1 MALLEV
7 RGMTTSVIKRTR
19 TVPIIRDVNLTVDKG
34 ETLGIVGESGS
45 GKSVTMLS
53 VMGLIPS
60 PPLKITDGSILLNGR
75 ELVGTKERTMQGVRG
90 REMAMVYQDPMVSLN
105 PVMRIGRQIEEGMV
119 AHGMDQ
125 AEASRRSLEVLEQVG
140 IPDPPRVSNAFPHEL
155 SGGMKQRIMIASAL
169 ALSPELLIFDEP
181 TTALDV
187 TIQQQILY
195 LVRELQKKTGVAVI
209 WITHDLGVLAR
220 LVDRVAVMYGG
231 RVVEVNNIRRLFAEP
246 QHPYTEAL
254 IASVPGMADDERAP
268 LEQIPGNPPEVGSMP
283 RGCPFEPRCRYSAD
297 RCVSEMP
304 SARESGEGEVA
315 CWVPRE
321 EWR

>member
-1 MALLEV
+1 MALLEIK
-7 RGMTTSVIKRTR
+7 GLTTSVMRR
-19 TVPIIRDVNLTVDKG
+19 SGPVPVVRDVTLTVDAG

-60 PPLKITDGSILLNGR
+60 PPLKITEGSIVLNGR
-75 ELVGTKERTMQGVRG
+75 ELVGADEETMQGVRG
-90 REMAMVYQDPMVSLN
+90 EDMAMVYQDPMVSLN
-105 PVMRIGRQIEEGMV
+105 PVMKIGRQIEEGLN
-119 AHGMDQ
+119 AHGVGRDD
-125 AEASRRSLEVLEQVG
+125 ARRRTLAVLEEVG
-140 IPDPPRVSNAFPHEL
+140 IPDPPRIRDLYPHEL

-195 LVRELQKKTGVAVI
+195 LVRELQKATGVAVV

-231 RVVEVNNIRRLFAEP
+231 RVVEIDDIVPLFKEP
-246 QHPYTEAL
+246 NHPYTEAL
-254 IASVPGMADDERAP
+254 IASVPGMQNDEREP
-268 LEQIPGNPPEVGSMP
+268 LQQIPGNPPEIGQMP
-283 RGCPFEPRCRYSAD
+283 AGCPFEPRCVYAID
-297 RCVSEMP
+297 KCATDMP
-304 SARESGEGEVA
+304 PTVQHGAGRSA

>member
-7 RGMTTSVIKRTR
+7 TRLTTSVIRR
-19 TVPIIRDVNLTVDKG
+19 SGAVPVVRDVTLTVDKG

-53 VMGLIPS
+53 VMGLIPT
-60 PPLKITDGSILLNGR
+60 PPLKITEGSIVMNGR
-75 ELVGTKERTMQGVRG
+75 ELVGADEATMQRVRG
-90 REMAMVYQDPMVSLN
+90 ADMAMVYQDPMVSLN
-105 PVMRIGRQIEEGMV
+105 PVMKIGRQIEEGLN
-119 AHGMDQ
+119 AHGVGRDD
-125 AEASRRSLEVLEQVG
+125 AEHRTLEVLEQVG
-140 IPDPPRVSNAFPHEL
+140 IPDPPRIRDLYPHEL
-155 SGGMKQRIMIASAL
+155 SGGMRQRIMIASAL

-195 LVRELQKKTGVAVI
+195 LVRELQKSTGVAVV

-231 RVVEVNNIRRLFAEP
+231 RVVEVDDIVTLFKEP
-246 QHPYTEAL
+246 HHPYTEAL
-254 IASVPGMADDERAP
+254 IASVPGMHDDERAP
-268 LEQIPGNPPEVGSMP
+268 LQQIPGNPPEVGQMP
-283 RGCPFEPRCRYSAD
+283 TGCPFEPRCRYAID
-297 RCVSEMP
+297 RCATEMP
-304 SARESGEGEVA
+304 PTVQHDTGQWA

>member
-7 RGMTTSVIKRTR
+7 RNLTTSVIRR
-19 TVPIIRDVNLTVDKG
+19 SGAVPVVTDVTLTVDKG

-60 PPLKITDGSILLNGR
+60 PPLKITKGSIVMNGR
-75 ELVGTKERTMQGVRG
+75 ELVGADEKTMQGVRG
-90 REMAMVYQDPMVSLN
+90 ADMAMVYQDPMVSLN
-105 PVMRIGRQIEEGMV
+105 PVMKIGRQIEEGMI
-119 AHGMDQ
+119 AHGVAQDE
-125 AEASRRSLEVLEQVG
+125 AERRTLEVLEQVG
-140 IPDPPRVSNAFPHEL
+140 IPDPPRIRNLYPHEL
-155 SGGMKQRIMIASAL
+155 SGGMRQRIMISSAL

-195 LVRELQKKTGVAVI
+195 LVRELQKETGVAVV

-231 RVVEVNNIRRLFAEP
+231 RVVEIDDITTLFKEP
-246 QHPYTEAL
+246 HHPYSKAL
-254 IASVPGMADDERAP
+254 IASVPSMSNDDREP
-268 LEQIPGNPPEVGSMP
+268 LQQIPGSPPEVGQMP
-283 RGCPFEPRCRYSAD
+283 AGCPFEPRCSYAID
-297 RCVSEMP
+297 KCVTDMP
-304 SARESGEGEVA
+304 PIAERGTGVAA

>member
-7 RGMTTSVIKRTR
+7 SGLTTSVIRR
-19 TVPIIRDVNLTVDKG
+19 SGAVPVVRDVTLTVDKG

-53 VMGLIPS
+53 VMGLIPT
-60 PPLKITDGSILLNGR
+60 PPLRITDGSIVMKGR
-75 ELVGTKERTMQGVRG
+75 ELVGADEETMQNIRG
-90 REMAMVYQDPMVSLN
+90 ADMAMVYQDPMISLN
-105 PVMRIGRQIEEGMV
+105 PVMKIGRQIEEGMN
-119 AHGMDQ
+119 AHGVDRD
-125 AEASRRSLEVLEQVG
+125 EAQRRTLEVLEQVG
-140 IPDPPRVSNAFPHEL
+140 IPDPPRIRDQYPHEL
-155 SGGMKQRIMIASAL
+155 SGGMRQRIMIASAL

-195 LVRELQKKTGVAVI
+195 LVRELQKATGVAVV

-231 RVVEVNNIRRLFAEP
+231 RVVEIDDIVTLFREP
-246 QHPYTEAL
+246 HHPYTEAL
-254 IASVPGMADDERAP
+254 IASVPGTHDDERAP
-268 LEQIPGNPPEVGSMP
+268 LQQIPGSPPDVGQMP
-283 RGCPFEPRCRYSAD
+283 PGCPFEPRCRYAID
-297 RCVSEMP
+297 RCSAEMP
-304 SARESGEGEVA
+304 ATVEHGTGQWA

>member
-7 RGMTTSVIKRTR
+7 QDLTTSIVRR
-19 TVPIIRDVNLTVDKG
+19 SGSVPIIRNVTLSVDKG

-60 PPLKITDGSILLNGR
+60 PPLAITGGTVRLKGR
-75 ELVGTKERTMQGVRG
+75 DLVGADEKTMQAVRG
-90 REMAMVYQDPMVSLN
+90 VDMAMVYQDPMISLN
-105 PVMRIGRQIEEGMV
+105 PVMRIGRQIEEGMT
-119 AHGMDQ
+119 AHHIGKN
-125 AEASRRSLEVLEQVG
+125 EAQQRTLEVLSEVG
-140 IPDPPRVSNAFPHEL
+140 IPDPPRVRDLYPHEL
-155 SGGMKQRIMIASAL
+155 SGGMRQRVMIASAL
-169 ALSPELLIFDEP
+169 ALSPDLLIFDEP

-195 LVRELQKKTGVAVI
+195 LVRELQRSTGVAVV

-231 RVVEVNNIRRLFAEP
+231 RVVEVDDIEPLFSEP
-246 QHPYTEAL
+246 RHPYTEAL
-254 IASVPGMADDERAP
+254 MASVPDMHDDGRAP
-268 LEQIPGNPPEVGSMP
+268 LRQIPGSPPDVDHMP
-283 RGCPFEPRCRYSAD
+283 PGCPFQPRCKFAIE
-297 RCVSEMP
+297 RCIHEMP
-304 SARESGEGEVA
+304 PVVSHGTGECA

-321 EWR
+321 QWK